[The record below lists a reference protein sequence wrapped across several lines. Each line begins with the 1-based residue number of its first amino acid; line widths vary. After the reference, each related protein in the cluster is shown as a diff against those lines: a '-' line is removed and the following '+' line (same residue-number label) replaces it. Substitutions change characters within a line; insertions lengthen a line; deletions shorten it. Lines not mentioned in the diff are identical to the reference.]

1 MTNTMTKTENLSLIN
16 IWALI
21 FWLVQWTDPLFIK
34 KPNRN
39 LAFIHRDRYAFIIF
53 KTFKEALI
61 NISRTFS
68 TQKDK
73 NGLSRRPQSSESDG
87 PADQL
92 DLQVY
97 NRNVFH

>member
-39 LAFIHRDRYAFIIF
+39 LAFIIF

-97 NRNVFH
+97 NRNIFH